1 MLQINFFKDHSKVI
15 YDPLLGGVTYI
26 DEQKRPRTFNL
37 ELIEKYGCNA
47 ELASRLTYTFD
58 KVNKK
63 FGHLLFSPPKHFTW
77 LQLRSEYRMP

>member
-1 MLQINFFKDHSKVI
+1 MQINFFKDHSKVI

-58 KVNKK
+58 KVKK
-63 FGHLLFSPPKHFTW
+63 IRPPLIFTTQAFY
-77 LQLRSEYRMP
+77 LVTVKI